1 MNIQERAQALIT
13 TFSTIEDWEDRYR
26 EIIQRG
32 KNMAEMDDQFKVDEN
47 IVKGCQSRVWLVP
60 SFEDGRIHF
69 SADSDAAIVRGIV
82 SILMEIYSGSEPDE
96 ILSFK
101 PDFIDDLGLRQHLSM
116 SRANGLNSM
125 VKKITI
131 YAMAFKAKSQL

>member
-1 MNIQERAQALIT
+1 MTSLDE
-13 TFSTIEDWEDRYR
+13 
-26 EIIQRG
+26 
-32 KNMAEMDDQFKVDEN
+32 KHKVDEN

-60 SFEDGRIHF
+60 SFDEGRIQF
-69 SADSDAAIVRGIV
+69 EADSDAAIVRGIV
-82 SILMEIYSGSEPDE
+82 SILMEVYSNSTPDE
-96 ILSFK
+96 ILGFK
-101 PDFIDDLGLRQHLSM
+101 PDFIDELGLRQHLSM